1 MTAVDQRLLKG
12 RSANPVRASVDRS
25 QVEATTSARLH
36 VYLDGRLMNEAG
48 LEVGDIIEITSPSG
62 RRTLGRLAE
71 PDPQDAGRG
80 VVRLDRFV
88 RQALK
93 ARMNDEV
100 EVRASPQEA
109 ASRVVLAAPI
119 DVSRAHHLIEHLT
132 ELFTESATPCAVG
145 GRLYATFHGSNAGT
159 VYEVVEVDG
168 DTGVFGPQTE
178 LEVESSEVRR
188 AEGELDVS
196 FEDVGGL
203 GTQITLLRELIQLPL
218 QMPFVYRQLGI
229 NAPRGVIL
237 HGPPG
242 CGKTHLARAVASDVN
257 AQFYFING
265 PAIVGTMQGETEA
278 NLRKIFNEAAHHA
291 PSMIFIDEIDAIAPH
306 RDQTGSQSDV
316 RTVTTLLTL
325 LDGLQKV
332 DGVIIV
338 ATTNRVD
345 AMDSALRRPG
355 RFDREIFI
363 GPPAADGRLE
373 ILDIHSREMP
383 LSNAALA
390 HLPEVARVTHGF
402 VGADLME
409 LAREAGLNCL
419 RRSSQALTDHLGAF
433 RIDGRLDFS
442 VEPADFDKALTKISP
457 SALRGSFVAVPEVDW
472 SDVSGLVQVKQRL
485 RNLVQK
491 PLQDSGVFRAMNMR
505 PPSGVLL
512 SGPSGTGKTMLV
524 HALAREAGVN
534 FLAVDGP
541 EVFSKWLGESEE
553 AVRQIFALARQL
565 APAIVFFDQ
574 IDAIAP
580 MRGSDLGTK
589 TTERVVNQLL
599 SELDAVENLGDIVVL
614 GATNRIDLLDTSL
627 LRAGRLGYV
636 LDVPLPD
643 EAERRDILTLHLRTV
658 HAGEDLTTV
667 IAEVAARAEGLS
679 GADLRSVV
687 EAAQLL
693 ALEEVD
699 FIRETAVYARH
710 LRASPLPD
718 RRH

>member
-1 MTAVDQRLLKG
+1 VTAVEQGLLDPP
-12 RSANPVRASVDRS
+12 SARPVRASVDRS
-25 QVEATTSARLH
+25 QVEATTSARLLA
-36 VYLDGRLMNEAG
+36 YLDKRLMDEAG
-48 LEVGDIIEITSPSG
+48 MQVGDVVELTGPSG
-62 RRTLGRLAE
+62 RRTLARLGE
-71 PDPQDAGRG
+71 SDPRDAGRG

-100 EVRASPQEA
+100 ELRAAPQDIA
-109 ASRVVLAAPI
+109 RRVVLAAPV

-132 ELFTESATPCAVG
+132 ELFTVSETPCAVG
-145 GRLYATFHGSNAGT
+145 GRLYATFRGSNAGT

-178 LEVESSEVRR
+178 LEVEVPEVRR
-188 AEGELDVS
+188 AEGEFDIS

-203 GTQITLLRELIQLPL
+203 GTQVTLLRELIQLPL

-237 HGPPG
+237 YGPPG

-257 AQFYFING
+257 ARFYFING

-306 RDQTGSQSDV
+306 RDQSGSQTDI
-316 RTVTTLLTL
+316 RTVTTMLTL

-332 DGVIIV
+332 DGVVIV

-345 AMDSALRRPG
+345 AMDAALRRPG
-355 RFDREIFI
+355 RFDREIFV
-363 GPPAADGRLE
+363 GPPTAAGRLE
-373 ILDIHSREMP
+373 ILEIHSREMP
-383 LSNAALA
+383 LSDAALD
-390 HLPEVARVTHGF
+390 HLPEVARLSHGF

-419 RRSSQALTDHLGAF
+419 RRSSAALTDHLAAF
-433 RIDGRLDFS
+433 RIDPRITFS
-442 VEPADFDKALTKISP
+442 VEAEDFDEALTKISP
-457 SALRGSFVAVPEVDW
+457 SALRGSLVAVPEVGW
-472 SDVSGLVQVKQRL
+472 SDVGGLSAVKDRL
-485 RNLVQK
+485 RTLVQK
-491 PLQDSGVFRAMNMR
+491 PLEEPDLFRSMSIR

-524 HALAREAGVN
+524 HALARESGVN

-553 AVRQIFALARQL
+553 SVRQVFTLARQL
-565 APAIVFFDQ
+565 APAVVFFDQ

-580 MRGSDLGTK
+580 LRGADLGTK

-599 SELDAVENLGDIVVL
+599 AEIDAVAHIPDIVVI
-614 GATNRIDLLDTSL
+614 GATNRIDLIDPSL
-627 LRAGRLGYV
+627 LRAGRLGHV
-636 LDVPLPD
+636 VEVPLPD
-643 EAERRDILTLHLRTV
+643 EAGRREILSLQLQTVAVGPDLDEVVTDI
-658 HAGEDLTTV
+658 AQGS
-667 IAEVAARAEGLS
+667 EGMS
-679 GADLRSVV
+679 GADLGSVV
-687 EAAQLL
+687 QSAQLL

-699 FIRETAVYARH
+699 FAAMAPVLAHH
-710 LRASPLPD
+710 LRAALLLE
-718 RRH
+718 RRS